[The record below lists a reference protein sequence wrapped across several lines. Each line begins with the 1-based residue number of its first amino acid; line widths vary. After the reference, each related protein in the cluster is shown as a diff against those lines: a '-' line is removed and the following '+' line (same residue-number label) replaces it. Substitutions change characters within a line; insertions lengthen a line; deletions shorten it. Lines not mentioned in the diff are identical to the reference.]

1 VDSHAHSKHYLYVA
15 WLYINAKEL
24 KSMKI
29 LHRYLTANFM
39 WPLIFNTLIFIS
51 LFIVVDALGS
61 LDDFISN
68 ETPLEIICLYYICMI
83 PLILAQIL
91 PSSVLISA
99 LYSLSTMNKNNEISA
114 MKAAGVSGYQILFPI
129 LYIGLLVSFGLLTM
143 NEAVTPKSAITS
155 TSIKQGLITKKG
167 DQLSQRSINNVA
179 IVTDG
184 NRMIYARELQP
195 AIATLYDVIILTH
208 RNDMSIATKTTA
220 ARAVWQHNHWQLY
233 EVLEYKLD
241 QAGNIVGKPMH
252 YPMQNP
258 NIKETPEEFLNQYTH
273 PEYMSYRNLKS
284 YINKTKLIGYKI
296 SSRLNMELYQKI
308 ANPFIC
314 FIMLLVSAPLA
325 LKTQRGGAMKSIG
338 VGLFVIVAYYSVI
351 AFSSALGK
359 GGAIPPLTAAWLPNG
374 IFFIIG
380 LSMIKKYL

>member
-1 VDSHAHSKHYLYVA
+1 
-15 WLYINAKEL
+15 
-24 KSMKI
+24 MKI
-29 LHRYLTANFM
+29 LHRYLSANFL

-68 ETPLEIICLYYICMI
+68 ETPLQIIGLYYICMI
-83 PLILAQIL
+83 PLILTQTL
-91 PSSVLISA
+91 PSSVLVSA
-99 LYSLSTMNKNNEISA
+99 LYSLSTMNKNHEIAA
-114 MKAAGVSGYQILFPI
+114 MKAAGVSGLQILFPI
-129 LYIGLLVSFGLLTM
+129 LYIGLLVSFGLLAM
-143 NEAVTPKSAITS
+143 NETITPKSAITS

-195 AIATLYDVIILTH
+195 ATATLYDVIILTH

-220 ARAVWQHNHWQLY
+220 VRAVWQNKAWQLY

-241 QAGNIVGKPMH
+241 VAGNIIGKPMH
-252 YPMQNP
+252 YPIQNP
-258 NIKETPEEFLNQYTH
+258 HIVETPEEFLNQYTH
-273 PEYMSYRNLKS
+273 PEYMSYRKLKS

-296 SSRLNMELYQKI
+296 SSRLNMELYLKI

-359 GGAIPPLTAAWLPNG
+359 GGALPPLVAAWLPNG
-374 IFFIIG
+374 LFFSTG
-380 LSMIKKYL
+380 LIMLKKYI